1 MSDLALNYLDHT
13 KNEVENL
20 IIDVANDTIQNQGII
35 ISNQVKLGEM
45 IHDLYL
51 AMGIMVLITLFFAYI
66 VIAMNE
72 KKNIEVREAEA
83 EIESGDCYKELK

>member
-1 MSDLALNYLDHT
+1 MSDLALNYLDHS
-13 KNEVENL
+13 KIEMENL

-66 VIAMNE
+66 VIVMNE
-72 KKNIEVREAEA
+72 KQKEKEEEKTSEVVVDAN
-83 EIESGDCYKELK
+83 YKELI

>member
-1 MSDLALNYLDHT
+1 MSDLALNYLET

-51 AMGIMVLITLFFAYI
+51 AVGIMVLITLFFAYI

-72 KKNIEVREAEA
+72 KKNIEVREAEE

>member
-1 MSDLALNYLDHT
+1 MSDFAVNYLDHST
-13 KNEVENL
+13 IEMENL

-35 ISNQVKLGEM
+35 ISNQVKIGEM

-51 AMGIMVLITLFFAYI
+51 TIGFVILLILFFSYI
-66 VIAMNE
+66 VISMNE
-72 KKNIEVREAEA
+72 KKNIEVREVEE